1 MDIKLIPLEKMI
13 LDGKEIRLGE
23 KKQAVISVLGEPE
36 SLFSE
41 SLSTSMR
48 TTAAGAGAT
57 IILTPSWLSI
67 STRMTAL
74 NSLSFW
80 AATME
85 N

>member
-1 MDIKLIPLEKMI
+1 MDIKLILLEKMI
-13 LDGKEIRLGE
+13 
-23 KKQAVISVLGEPE
+23 P
-36 SLFSE
+36 
-41 SLSTSMR
+41 
-48 TTAAGAGAT
+48 TAAGAGAT

-80 AATME
+80 AGIMG